1 MRRDRDRE
9 GRESI
14 WNQKQTNEQIT
25 PKRKDLWREGASFDY
40 HFIPINVNV
49 YEVTEV

>member
-9 GRESI
+9 GRESR
-14 WNQKQTNEQIT
+14 WNPKQTNEQIT
-25 PKRKDLWREGASFDY
+25 PKRKDLQREEALFDY